1 MGSSRFFIL
10 FGLFFIGVVVGGQTI
25 FSRVPLDQVILKAK
39 SGILTS
45 TSGNVTAGSE
55 DSIIPLERQGGVWV
69 AQVEFNDLH
78 QTKLIIDT
86 GATYTTISED
96 LAFDAGIQSDPR
108 SPPINLNTAGGN
120 VQAKMGIAPRIR
132 VGHAG
137 RDDVRVVI
145 HTIPNLPEGID
156 GLLGLSFFDRFMV
169 QLDHSQRELHLT
181 PKTSK
186 Q

>member
-1 MGSSRFFIL
+1 MGSSRSFIL
-10 FGLFFIGVVVGGQTI
+10 FGLLIIGVVVGGQAI
-25 FSRVPLDQVILKAK
+25 FSRIPLDQALLKAK
-39 SGILTS
+39 SGMP
-45 TSGNVTAGSE
+45 TSGSITAGSE
-55 DSIIPLERQGGVWV
+55 DSIIPLERQGGVWI
-69 AQVEFNDLH
+69 ARVEFNDLY
-78 QTKLIIDT
+78 QAKLIVDT

-108 SPPINLNTAGGN
+108 NQDVNLHTAGGS
-120 VQAKMGIAPRIR
+120 VKAKLGIAPRIR

-169 QLDHSQRELHLT
+169 RLDHSKQQLHLS
-181 PKTSK
+181 PKTS
-186 Q
+186 